1 MKKTLIFTIIFLS
14 IFHNCIYCQ
23 DIYNWKNTYNSEKYP
38 YSITIPQSFEKEKPV
53 RKNIDQIF
61 VDDYGASIS
70 VNVTQRQPEEFGITA
85 HDYSKEYLENDIRQA
100 LPNYTITR
108 SQKIIIDG
116 QKAFLCE
123 DIGGPSS
130 LLKVM
135 DCYIFYKDKVYLIM
149 AVAPIPKFDNYRVLF
164 EAAIKSFDFN

>member
-1 MKKTLIFTIIFLS
+1 MKKTLFFIILFLS

-23 DIYNWKNTYNSEKYP
+23 DQYNWKDTFKSENYP
-38 YSITIPQSFEKEKPV
+38 YSITIPQSFGKEKPV

-61 VDDYGASIS
+61 VDDYGASIL
-70 VNVTQRQPEEFGITA
+70 VNVTQRLPEEYRITA
-85 HDYSKEYLENDIRQA
+85 HDYSKEYLENNARQA

-116 QKAFLCE
+116 QKAFLSE
-123 DIGGPSS
+123 NIGGPSS
-130 LLKVM
+130 LLKIM

-149 AVAPIPKFDNYRVLF
+149 ATAPIPKFDNYRVLF